1 MFFTVILQIV
11 PVESS
16 HCHCVGFVFVFRLCL
31 CHCVL
36 SSSMSFY
43 FVFSCCRHCCSYS
56 QPADSAGGGQSL
68 SLCWFRLCVCH
79 CVLSLSM
86 SFYLV
91 FFVVVTIVLIPD
103 LQIVPVEGSHVAS
116 HRGKEKGHHGQPLHL
131 QSLRI

>member
-1 MFFTVILQIV
+1 MSVL
-11 PVESS
+11 SLY
-16 HCHCVGFVFVFRLCL
+16 FVFVCVIVFCL
-31 CHCVL
+31 RRFLFIL
-36 SSSMSFY
+36 SFL
-43 FVFSCCRHCCSYS
+43 VVVTVVKYS

-68 SLCWFRLCVCH
+68 SLFWFRLCVCH

-91 FFVVVTIVLIPD
+91 FFAVVTIVLIPD
-103 LQIVPVEGSHVAS
+103 LQIVPVEGSHVAG